1 MTYIRFERELNTCER
16 LFFYGDL
23 PVEALAQSDSDPDQ
37 TWPSKG
43 EITFDD
49 VKLRYRPELQPVPKG
64 VSFHISPGEKVT
76 PSKSELS
83 AEQGSRSFTPC
94 AGKSSCLQALFRLV
108 ELSAGKITIDGINLA
123 EIGLNTLRHRL
134 SAIPQEP
141 LLFSGTM
148 RDNLD
153 PQGISSDSELHDALR
168 RCALVKP
175 HGENQERF
183 NKFRLDAQVADEGSN
198 FSRDLSDKRE

>member
-1 MTYIRFERELNTCER
+1 MLMLCIDRNSRQNRCRE
-16 LFFYGDL
+16 
-23 PVEALAQSDSDPDQ
+23 
-37 TWPSKG
+37 K
-43 EITFDD
+43 
-49 VKLRYRPELQPVPKG
+49 
-64 VSFHISPGEKVT
+64 
-76 PSKSELS
+76 
-83 AEQGSRSFTPC
+83 
-94 AGKSSCLQALFRLV
+94 LV

-123 EIGLNTLRHRL
+123 EIGLDTLRHRL

-168 RCALVKP
+168 RCALLKP

-198 FSRDLSDKRE
+198 FS